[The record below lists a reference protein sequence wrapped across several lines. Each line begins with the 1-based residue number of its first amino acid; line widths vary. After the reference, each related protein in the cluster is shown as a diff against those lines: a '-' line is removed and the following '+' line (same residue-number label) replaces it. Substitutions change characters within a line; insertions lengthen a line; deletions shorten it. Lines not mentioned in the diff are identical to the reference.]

1 MKTKIIF
8 VTLFLLILTLI
19 ISACTPNTLPSDS
32 DTSSSAAAPSD
43 NAAVDGKALTE
54 TRCTQCHGLDKI
66 SSQAKSMENWTATVD
81 RMIGKGAKLND
92 AEKAAVISYLA
103 ETYK

>member
-1 MKTKIIF
+1 MKNKLFIVAT
-8 VTLFLLILTLI
+8 FLLTLTFI
-19 ISACTPNTLPSDS
+19 VSACTPGTTASAP
-32 DTSSSAAAPSD
+32 DTTSNSASVE
-43 NAAVDGKALTE
+43 NASPDGKALTE

-66 SSQAKSMENWTATVD
+66 TSQAKSMESWTATVD

-92 AEKAAVISYLA
+92 AEKTAVINYLA